1 MRFFVEYETERFP
14 KISGNSVM
22 SKFIHVEESFNRTY
36 EIAVLRH
43 CMSDLY
49 QMGLERTITM
59 VFRLQT
65 SVPSQNNVNRGRQQA
80 RGDMDA
86 IF

>member
-1 MRFFVEYETERFP
+1 MKASAFRRFLETQ
-14 KISGNSVM
+14 SS
-22 SKFIHVEESFNRTY
+22 SKFIHVEEPFNRTY

-43 CMSDLY
+43 RMSDLY

-65 SVPSQNNVNRGRQQA
+65 SVPSQNNANRGRQQA
-80 RGDMDA
+80 RGEADA
-86 IF
+86 IV